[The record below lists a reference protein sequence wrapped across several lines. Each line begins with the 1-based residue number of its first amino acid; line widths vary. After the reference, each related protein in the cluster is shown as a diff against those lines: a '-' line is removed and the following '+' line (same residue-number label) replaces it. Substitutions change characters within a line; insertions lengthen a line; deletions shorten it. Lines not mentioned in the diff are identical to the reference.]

1 MNAHDGFTSVAI
13 LKSVLEPVLL
23 NIAAWAFFHVLIA
36 LLCFAIPLAFFVKPY
51 SWFRI
56 WGWERQGELWSRWF
70 LVKGWKGRLLDGSL
84 ILKRGYAKRT
94 LPGTSLEDLGIF
106 AAETKRA
113 ELTHWLSI
121 LPAPLFFL
129 WNPAWAGW
137 VMVLYAV
144 LFNLPFI
151 VAQRYNRAR
160 IERILKRTMK
170 AKEELTAMKNKLIY
184 P

>member
-1 MNAHDGFTSVAI
+1 MVSITTKDRVFT
-13 LKSVLEPVLL
+13 LPLLELPVFWTVLL
-23 NIAAWAFFHVLIA
+23 DIAAWAFFHLFIAVLC
-36 LLCFAIPLAFFVKPY
+36 LGIPLASFLQPHG
-51 SWFRI
+51 WFRI
-56 WGWERQGELWSRWF
+56 WHWEREGAIWNRW
-70 LVKGWKGRLLDGSL
+70 LRVKQWKGRLLDGSL
-84 ILKRGYAKRT
+84 ILKRGYAKQA
-94 LPGTSLEDLGIF
+94 LPGTSLEKLGVF

-129 WNPAWAGW
+129 WNPVWVGW

-160 IERILKRTMK
+160 IERILARTMN
-170 AKEELTAMKNKLIY
+170 AKGGELA
-184 P
+184 